1 MRETFPERGGYNALC
16 AVALYRA
23 AELFARRDSKAD
35 IFFVF
40 YGIYHE
46 IRRNIYITFSVRAA
60 EAVIFFQFNNT
71 VHNLN
76 KMKSHFKWL

>member
-1 MRETFPERGGYNALC
+1 MRETLPECRGYNALC

-23 AELFARRDSKAD
+23 AELFARRDSEAD
-35 IFFVF
+35 VFFAF
-40 YGIYHE
+40 YGIYYE
-46 IRRNIYITFSVRAA
+46 IRRNIYGAFSVCAA
-60 EAVIFFQFNNT
+60 EAVIFLQFNNT